1 MTVIAYSGG
10 NTSPSE
16 RSDFQSETSGKS
28 HAHRRETSEDASSR
42 GHQRCDLKIGHY
54 QGSPACFAKNHL
66 RCAFPNLFLCG
77 KRKRPASGHNIANS
91 PPCSRTAAARQP
103 AAERQRKAAQ
113 GEPLLL
119 INPGTPQPK
128 WRPFSCCHNRPG

>member
-28 HAHRRETSEDASSR
+28 HANRSKTWKERSSR

-119 INPGTPQPK
+119 INAGTAAPK
-128 WRPFSCCHNRPG
+128 WRAFLRWHTRAG